1 MTPSQIY
8 YYANLDKFAEY
19 QHIRNNAVRCDCCN
33 HSYRKEYITLH
44 NLKKLHLKNKR
55 SLINKLK

>member
-8 YYANLDKFAEY
+8 YYANLDKFQEY

-33 HSYRKEYITLH
+33 HSYRKEYIPLHNRTTLH
-44 NLKKLHLKNKR
+44 KKNKKK
-55 SLINKLK
+55 SLQ